1 MTLSPVPII
10 VLCTSVSWRMM
21 SFVHD
26 FYNMSENRDGDVRI
40 CDIGTDIW
48 LVMAIHT
55 EPFQS

>member
-21 SFVHD
+21 SFLHD

-48 LVMAIHT
+48 LVMAIRT
-55 EPFQS
+55 Y

>member
-1 MTLSPVPII
+1 
-10 VLCTSVSWRMM
+10 MM

-26 FYNMSENRDGDVRI
+26 FYNMSENRDGDLRI

-55 EPFQS
+55 EHSKVRWMVVHLDASD